1 MSKLV
6 GTVVSGKGEGRKIG
20 YPTANLKVTDGS
32 RPPVGVYAC
41 WVQLENNKKVPGI
54 LISGV
59 FLESTG
65 DLGEEVYLLDFSDDL
80 YDQKLSLEIVGKI
93 REVVKVFNTTDLVKL
108 IEHDIELT
116 RRILKL

>member
-6 GTVVSGKGEGRKIG
+6 GIVMSGKGKGRKIG
-20 YPTANLKVTDGS
+20 YPTANLRVTIGCKPS
-32 RPPVGVYAC
+32 AGVYAC

-54 LISGV
+54 LISGA

-65 DLGEEVYLLDFSDDL
+65 SLGEEVYLLDFDDDL
-80 YDQKLSLEIVGKI
+80 YGQKLSLEIINKI
-93 REVVKVFNTTDLVKL
+93 REVVKIFNAADLVKL

-116 RRILKL
+116 RKILKL